1 MPDDIYSAKIIK
13 GLKKEISYQLEK
25 GGGMNKQRI
34 SGSFLIAA
42 MITLLA
48 ACGGGGGS
56 SAPSYNMDASGGT
69 VTSTDGRASVIVPAG
84 AVSNPLTL
92 SIEPVSGMQGNVG
105 TAYDFNPDGL
115 SFALPVTITI
125 QYDDAD
131 VGQNVDENDLMLA
144 MWTGTNWSQ
153 VLGSGSDPVS
163 NIVSGETTHFSTYGI
178 VPFQVLTNT
187 LPVVADFSF
196 SVQAGATYSGMLSG
210 SDADNNRLTYR
221 FVNSGSQGTAT
232 ITNATTGDFTYTA
245 NAGATGTD
253 TLTYVANDGSGD
265 SNLGTVTVFFS
276 TLPAGHLLQ
285 VTKADWGSGV
295 VALASPAS
303 SDPPLNCG
311 ADCYTYLAD
320 GTQAVLTG
328 VPTAGSLGVIW
339 EGCDLVNGA
348 QCTVNMTSDRY
359 ITATFIS
366 VVQAGLPQNDNNGK
380 YALRWTCVNPT
391 ICNGTYRI
399 QEANDEHFNTY
410 TEYSYTDPTGYT
422 PTLGARGFSDKA
434 DGVYC
439 YRVSPLTTVNWSQPV
454 CVVVDRLER
463 DSVGFNGG
471 QANGNSYGVYIAPY
485 GHAVVF
491 SSEAT
496 NLVSGDT
503 EGFRDVFF
511 RDTDGGSF
519 YRVSF
524 SAADPGVGGNGD
536 SYNAVMTPDKRYI
549 AFLSHA
555 SNLVDNDTNNCADY
569 FVYDHTTR
577 KIERVS
583 INNFGDSPDGG
594 SFSAGLDMTWNGRYV
609 VFSTTS
615 DLDGGTDDPNFAAD
629 VYIRDRA
636 YGYTFNLSKG
646 LNNTVTSSDAFN
658 PVIASSMGRY
668 IAYQSTANNLVANDT
683 NNASDIFLY
692 DMQTATIKRV
702 STNASGVQA
711 NGASQNPSIT
721 ADGRYVAFDSFATNL
736 VPGDTNGQR
745 DVFVKD
751 VVNGFIWR
759 VSETETMVSG
769 SPVIVQGN
777 GSSYYPRISAQGYR
791 IAFQSQAT
799 NLRTSD
805 TNNNDDVYI
814 KYMPTATLTGPLAFV
829 NRVNGT
835 AIDANNFSGGPAI
848 SADGMYVGFMSMADN
863 LIRYSSIID
872 AAAYNDTNGGS
883 DVFTYS
889 LKNSSFA
896 PPAENADNDGD
907 GLTNIYELTVSFT
920 LPFNAD
926 TDGDGVSDK
935 AEVDAGTD
943 PLDPISN

>member
-1 MPDDIYSAKIIK
+1 
-13 GLKKEISYQLEK
+13 
-25 GGGMNKQRI
+25 MNKQHI
-34 SGSFLIAA
+34 SSSFLIAA

-48 ACGGGGGS
+48 ACGGGGGGS

-69 VTSTDGRASVIVPAG
+69 VTSTDNRAAVIVPAG
-84 AVSNPLTL
+84 AVSNPVTL
-92 SIEPVSGMQGNVG
+92 SIEPVNGMQGNVG

-115 SFALPVTITI
+115 SFAVPVTITI

-131 VGQNVDENDLMLA
+131 VGQNMDENDLVLA
-144 MWTGTNWSQ
+144 MWTGSTWSQ
-153 VLGSGSDPVS
+153 IIGSGSDPVN

-178 VPFQVLTNT
+178 VPFQLLTNT
-187 LPVVADFSF
+187 PPVVADFSF
-196 SVQAGATYSGMLSG
+196 SVQEGATYSGMLSG
-210 SDADNNRLTYR
+210 SDADSDPLTYR
-221 FVNSGSQGTAT
+221 FVNTGTQGTAT
-232 ITNATTGDFTYTA
+232 ITNAATGAFTYTA
-245 NAGATGTD
+245 NTGAAGTD
-253 TLTYVANDGSGD
+253 SLTYVANDGSSD
-265 SNLGTVTVFFS
+265 SNTGAVTVFFP
-276 TLPAGHLLQ
+276 TLPASHLLQ
-285 VTKADWGSGV
+285 VTKADWGSGQV
-295 VALASPAS
+295 VLTSPAPT
-303 SDPPLNCG
+303 DPPLNCG
-311 ADCYTYLAD
+311 DGCYTYLTD
-320 GTQAVLTG
+320 GTQAVLTAY
-328 VPTAGSLGVIW
+328 PTAGSTTVQW
-339 EGCDLVNGA
+339 SGCDVASGTT
-348 QCTVNMTSDRY
+348 CTVNMTADRY
-359 ITATFIS
+359 VTATFNAI
-366 VVQAGLPQNDNNGK
+366 VDAAVPQNDNNGT
-380 YALRWTCVNPT
+380 YALRWTCSGAACT
-391 ICNGTYRI
+391 TSYLI
-399 QEANDEHFNTY
+399 QEAGDETFAVN
-410 TEYSYTDPTGYT
+410 TEYSYSSPDPITG
-422 PTLGARGFSDKA
+422 AKGFSTKA

-439 YRVSPLTTVNWSQPV
+439 YRVTSQLLAPLVNWSKPV
-454 CVVVDRLER
+454 CVVVNRLER
-463 DSVGFNGG
+463 DSVGFRGE
-471 QANGNSYGVYIAPY
+471 QAAGDSFDIHIAPY
-485 GHAVVF
+485 GHSVVF
-491 SSEAT
+491 SSTAA

-519 YRVSF
+519 YRA
-524 SAADPGVGGNGD
+524 SAVNGVGGDGD
-536 SYNAVMTPDKRYI
+536 STNPVMTPDGRYI
-549 AFLSHA
+549 AFFSDA
-555 SNLVDNDTNNCADY
+555 GNLVATDSNGSGDY

-577 KIERVS
+577 LIERVS
-583 INNFGDSPDGG
+583 VNNSGQSPQTGN
-594 SFSAGLDMTWNGRYV
+594 FIPGLDMSWNGRYV
-609 VFSTTS
+609 VFSTSS
-615 DLDGGTDDPNFAAD
+615 DLDGGTDDTNFEQD
-629 VYIRDRA
+629 VYLRDRA

-646 LNNTVTSSDAFN
+646 LNDTVATGDALN
-658 PVIASSMGRY
+658 PVISGSTGRY
-668 IAYQSTANNLVANDT
+668 IAYESDADNLVANDT
-683 NNASDIFLY
+683 NNVSDIFLY
-692 DMQTATIKRV
+692 DMRAATTTTTLV
-702 STNASGVQA
+702 STNESGAQA
-711 NGASQNPSIT
+711 NGPSYNPSIT

-736 VPGDTNGQR
+736 VPGDTNNQR

-751 VVNGFIWR
+751 TVTGKIWR
-759 VSETETMVSG
+759 VSETETMVGG

-791 IAFQSQAT
+791 ITFQSQAT

-926 TDGDGVSDK
+926 TDGDGVNDK
-935 AEVDAGTD
+935 DEVDAGTD